1 MFLVCQAPILLRITH
16 TQYDRWIVIKKDIEN
31 ISLGPRQLLFDFE
44 KDKSKE
50 QAMVIACIENKI
62 EKCGHVALDE
72 CVQYVKEANEL
83 SDAAIIQYIFW
94 LAKDLKV
101 HFRLDGEHLEP
112 SELKR
117 ALLKSIE
124 RHVTIVPNKSVDNS
138 IFQDVKRLY
147 QQLSEE
153 KGFNDCDDQ
162 YEFARFLLKKI
173 KSWQVTLKAC
183 ESDAQKPFPPYEE
196 EIYDCMHFINEIS
209 AKLDSFSLINAF
221 YNNQEAI
228 LKLSDDVRKISEFYF
243 KHIEFW
249 KNLVL
254 SFEEVNN
261 NLSEL
266 VQNPDIAASVKA
278 LKQILSAAAPDNRI
292 PEAKK
297 ILNKMTQQCRI
308 SLLAKLDDMIVA
320 MKIHLDTHGA
330 GSDLRNKSLYFLRA
344 TKKRIHQANNIKNMN
359 LCLIDAE
366 EKFDAFWD
374 EIEI

>member
-1 MFLVCQAPILLRITH
+1 
-16 TQYDRWIVIKKDIEN
+16 VIKKDIEN

-50 QAMVIACIENKI
+50 QAKVIACIENKI
-62 EKCGHVALDE
+62 EKCGHVDLDE

-112 SELKR
+112 PELKR
-117 ALLKSIE
+117 ALLKSVE
-124 RHVTIVPNKSVDNS
+124 QHVTIVPNKSVDNS

-162 YEFARFLLKKI
+162 YEFARHLSRKVKDW
-173 KSWQVTLKAC
+173 KVKLKAC
-183 ESDAQKPFPPYEE
+183 QHVLQLPFVPYEK
-196 EIYDCMHFINEIS
+196 EIDDGIRFIKKIS
-209 AKLDSFSLINAF
+209 VKLDSFSLINAF

-228 LKLSDDVRKISEFYF
+228 LELSDEVRKISEFYL

-249 KNLVL
+249 KNLAR

-261 NLSEL
+261 NLPEL
-266 VQNPDIAASVKA
+266 VQSPDIATSVKT
-278 LKQILSAAAPDNRI
+278 LKQFLSAAAPYNRI

-297 ILNKMTQQCRI
+297 ILDKMTQQCRI
-308 SLLAKLDDMIVA
+308 SLLEKLDDMIVA
-320 MKIHLDTHGA
+320 MKKHLDAHKA
-330 GSDLRNKSLYFLRA
+330 DPDLRNKSLYFLRA
-344 TKKRIHQANNIKNMN
+344 TKKRIHQAINIKNMN

-366 EKFDAFWD
+366 EKFGAFWD
-374 EIEI
+374 EIEISSSIIKG

>member
-1 MFLVCQAPILLRITH
+1 M
-16 TQYDRWIVIKKDIEN
+16 IKKDIEN

-50 QAMVIACIENKI
+50 QAKVISCIENKI
-62 EKCGHVALDE
+62 EKCGHVDLDE

-112 SELKR
+112 PKLKR
-117 ALLKSIE
+117 ALLKSVE
-124 RHVTIVPNKSVDNS
+124 QHVTIVPNKSVDNS

-162 YEFARFLLKKI
+162 YEFARHLSRKVKD
-173 KSWQVTLKAC
+173 WQVKLKAC
-183 ESDAQKPFPPYEE
+183 QHVLQMPFVPYEK
-196 EIYDCMHFINEIS
+196 EIDDGIHFINEIS

-228 LKLSDDVRKISEFYF
+228 LKLSDDVRKILEFYL
-243 KHIEFW
+243 KHIDFW
-249 KNLVL
+249 KNLAQ

-266 VQNPDIAASVKA
+266 VQNPDIAASVKV
-278 LKQILSAAAPDNRI
+278 LKQILSTAAPYNRI
-292 PEAKK
+292 LEAKK
-297 ILNKMTQQCRI
+297 ILNKMAQQCRI
-308 SLLAKLDDMIVA
+308 SLLAKLDDIVHSA
-320 MKIHLDTHGA
+320 PL
-330 GSDLRNKSLYFLRA
+330 
-344 TKKRIHQANNIKNMN
+344 NMV
-359 LCLIDAE
+359 I
-366 EKFDAFWD
+366 
-374 EIEI
+374 

>member
-1 MFLVCQAPILLRITH
+1 M
-16 TQYDRWIVIKKDIEN
+16 IKKDIEN

-50 QAMVIACIENKI
+50 QAMVISCIENKI
-62 EKCGHVALDE
+62 EKCGHVDLDE

-94 LAKDLKV
+94 LAKDLKI

-112 SELKR
+112 PKLKR

-147 QQLSEE
+147 QQLPKE
-153 KGFNDCDDQ
+153 KGVNDRDDQ
-162 YEFARFLLKKI
+162 YEFARHLSRKIKDWKVKLIACQHVLQLPFVPYEKEIDAGIHFIKKI
-173 KSWQVTLKAC
+173 SV
-183 ESDAQKPFPPYEE
+183 
-196 EIYDCMHFINEIS
+196 
-209 AKLDSFSLINAF
+209 KLDSFSLVNAF

-228 LKLSDDVRKISEFYF
+228 LKLSDDVRKISEFYL
-243 KHIEFW
+243 KHIDFW
-249 KNLVL
+249 KNLAL

-261 NLSEL
+261 NLSQFS
-266 VQNPDIAASVKA
+266 QNSDIAVSVQA

-308 SLLAKLDDMIVA
+308 SLFAKLDDMIEV
-320 MKIHLDTHGA
+320 MKKHLDVHGA
-330 GSDLRNKSLYFLRA
+330 EPELRNKSLYFLRT
-344 TKKRIHQANNIKNMN
+344 TKKRIHQANNIKNMI
-359 LCLIDAE
+359 LCLNDAV
-366 EKFDAFWD
+366 EKFDVFWD
-374 EIEI
+374 EIEIYL